1 MQKVIDFLAA
11 NTTVFLATSDSGAAR
26 VRPFQ
31 FQFAENG
38 RLWFCTARSKETFAQ
53 LQSDSR
59 LEFACMSPKMETLR
73 VKGQA
78 NLDDDMAIKRRIIAN
93 NGLVRSIY
101 GSAENPDFTVFSVD
115 HGTAYMFDFTG
126 NTPESFSF

>member
-1 MQKVIDFLAA
+1 MQKVIDFLSS
-11 NTTVFLATSDSGAAR
+11 NTTVFLATSDAGAAR

-38 RLWFCTARSKETFAQ
+38 RLWFCTARSKQTFSQ
-53 LQSDSR
+53 LQADAR
-59 LEFACMSPKMETLR
+59 LEFSCVSPQMVTLR
-73 VKGQA
+73 VKGSA
-78 NLDDDMAIKRRIIAN
+78 NLDDNMQVKQRIIDN

-115 HGTAYMFDFTG
+115 HGTAFMFDFTG
-126 NTPESFSF
+126 NPPESFTF